1 MIRRPPRSTRTDTLF
16 PYTTLFRYAL
26 GVTEGRSELGDG
38 TVLWLECN
46 AAELNGV
53 SFTKGCYVGQA
64 NTARTNWRQKVN
76 RRMVVVSLGAADEK
90 GQGIAY
96 PALGWSGEHRRTG
109 SIDAAEAPGRMRE
122 GLPAGAGQ
130 RPAVGQGVV
139 YGHGV

>member
-53 SFTKGCYVGQA
+53 SFSKGCYVGQE
-64 NTARTNWRQKVN
+64 NTARMNWRQKVN
-76 RRMVVVSLGAADEK
+76 RRLVVVPIAAAEPAR
-90 GQGIAY
+90 QVIAY
-96 PALGWSGEHRRTG
+96 PELGWSVEHRRVDRKSTRLN
-109 SIDAAEAPGRMRE
+109 SS
-122 GLPAGAGQ
+122 
-130 RPAVGQGVV
+130 
-139 YGHGV
+139 H